1 MATPRS
7 VVSYAGRAA
16 ATLFPKL
23 DELAW
28 NRQRDAAVSAL
39 TLEPDYTQM
48 TSRLPSAHG
57 GTRPSHVIVV
67 PEEGPGFD
75 SWRPGTRNFYYEAA
89 QVIREDLGAD
99 KVTIVGV
106 EPGEPPAQWH
116 ERLIRAAVETR
127 ATHILTHIE
136 NDPGSSQASWTW
148 DALWSQLSQRW
159 DGALLGVMF
168 DSAFKEVRAKSRRI
182 ARISENYVVVDIC
195 MPMDGSMRRG
205 RPEVGP
211 VNMPVC
217 RESLALIDDHI
228 SALPKLYDVSFI
240 GALYPYRVELLD
252 ALRARGVRVAVNP
265 HRPDVTSTFHESRTN
280 QPSFIDYMAGLKQSH
295 MTINFSRSSAG
306 PYEQLKTRVLES
318 ALAGCL
324 LLTDDKDR
332 TRMFFTA
339 EDEYGYFAS
348 PDDIPDLVESYLSHP
363 DRLSRAQQSFER
375 TARDFA
381 FTGFWSAIDAC
392 LERRGLQGV
401 YPREATTGNRRS

>member
-1 MATPRS
+1 MPSPREFAS
-7 VVSYAGRAA
+7 QAGRAA
-16 ATLFPKL
+16 ARVFPRL
-23 DELAW
+23 DEFAW
-28 NRQRDAAVSAL
+28 NRQRSSAVRAL
-39 TLEPDYTQM
+39 GEEADYAQM
-48 TSRLPSAHG
+48 VNRLPSLSAG
-57 GTRPSHVIVV
+57 ERPSHVIVV

-89 QVIREDLGAD
+89 QVIREDLGAH

-106 EPGEPPAQWH
+106 EPGERPAQWH
-116 ERLIRAAVETR
+116 ERLIRVAIETR

-148 DALWSQLSQRW
+148 DALWSELSSRW
-159 DGALLGVMF
+159 DGVLLGVMF
-168 DSAFKEVRAKSRRI
+168 DSAYREVRAKSRRI

-195 MPMDGSMRRG
+195 MPMDGSMQRG

-228 SALPKLYDVSFI
+228 NALPKLYDVSFI

-265 HRPDVTSTFHESRTN
+265 HRPDVTNTFHESRAN

-306 PYEQLKTRVLES
+306 PYEQLKTRVLEA

-332 TRMFFTA
+332 TRLFFTPD
-339 EDEYGYFAS
+339 DEYGYFAS
-348 PDDIPDLVESYLSHP
+348 PDDIPDLVERYLADP
-363 DRLSRAQQSFER
+363 DGLARAQQSFER

-381 FTGFWSAIDAC
+381 FTGFWSSIDAC
-392 LERRGLQGV
+392 LDRRGLARV
-401 YPREATTGNRRS
+401 YPAQGAQQRQ